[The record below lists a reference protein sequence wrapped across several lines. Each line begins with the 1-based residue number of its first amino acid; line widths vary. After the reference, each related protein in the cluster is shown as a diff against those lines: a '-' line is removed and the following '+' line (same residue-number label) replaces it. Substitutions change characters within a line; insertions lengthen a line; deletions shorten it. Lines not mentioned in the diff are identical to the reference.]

1 MTIYEIDE
9 AIMECID
16 AETGDI
22 IDIDRLE
29 ALEMAR
35 SEKISN
41 VACWIKEL
49 KAEAEAIK
57 AEKQALDKRQK
68 SDENKVE
75 QLKKYLDYVL
85 GGDNYEDARCKITH
99 RKSESVELDEGL
111 DVNTL
116 PDELCRIKREASL
129 TAIKEAIKSGT
140 EVAGARII
148 EKKSILIK

>member
-9 AIMECID
+9 AILECID
-16 AETGDI
+16 TETGDI
-22 IDIDRLE
+22 VDIDRLE

-35 SEKISN
+35 SEKISG
-41 VACWIKEL
+41 VACWVKEL

-57 AEKQALDKRQK
+57 AEKQALEKRQK
-68 SDENKVE
+68 AAENKAE
-75 QLKKYLDYVL
+75 QLKKYLAFAL
-85 GGDNYEDARCKITH
+85 NGAKFEDARCKISY

-129 TAIKEAIKSGT
+129 TAIKDAIKSGN
-140 EVAGARII
+140 EVAGARIV
-148 EKKSILIK
+148 EKNSIQIK